1 MSDYYLAE
9 AKEKWGHTPAFRE
22 SARRIKNYSKEDI
35 AKANL
40 EMEEATSQLLKAF
53 QNNLSANSPQ
63 SIAAAE
69 AHRLSISN
77 WWYECDYQMHKN
89 LADMYLADSRFTK
102 NYEDRATGFAQYV
115 HDAIYHNASSH
126 E

>member
-22 SARRIKNYSKEDI
+22 SARRIK
-35 AKANL
+35 
-40 EMEEATSQLLKAF
+40 
-53 QNNLSANSPQ
+53 NSPQ

-115 HDAIYHNASSH
+115 HDAIYHNASSN